1 MKEEIYTIPVMDG
14 LNTNS
19 ECPFCAME
27 KTLEDK
33 TIAYVLSPAYME
45 EDVRGETNA
54 QGFCKNHIRRLYQEG
69 NSLGLG
75 LMLHSQL
82 KYQHD
87 ELDKLI
93 TSLDPSGR
101 SSKKLFAK
109 KSTDDA
115 SPAESYRRGYIVSC
129 YVCGRIRTT
138 FDRYLEAFFMLY
150 KKDPSV
156 QQKLKEGKGFCF
168 DHFLQLYETAGK
180 HLKGDQLTEFRSM
193 IIGSM
198 DENLK
203 RVEDDLEWFTQ
214 KFDYRYAKEPWKNSK
229 DALPRTI
236 LKLRSID
243 LPPR

>member
-14 LNTNS
+14 LNAGS
-19 ECPFCAME
+19 ECPFCSMQ

-54 QGFCKNHIRRLYQEG
+54 QGFCREHIRRLYLEG
-69 NSLGLG
+69 NSLGMG

-82 KYQHD
+82 KHQHD

-93 TSLDPSGR
+93 ASLDPSGR
-101 SSKKLFAK
+101 SSKKIFARK
-109 KSTDDA
+109 ETGDS
-115 SPAESYRRGYIVSC
+115 SPAGSYRQNYISSC
-129 YVCGRIRTT
+129 YVCGRIHAT
-138 FDRYLEAFFMLY
+138 FGRYLEAFFMLY

-156 QQKLKEGKGFCF
+156 KQKLLEGKGFCF
-168 DHFLQLYETAGK
+168 DHFLQLYDTAGK
-180 HLKGDQLTEFRSM
+180 HLKGDVLADFRSM
-193 IIGSM
+193 IVRLM

-236 LKLRSID
+236 LKLRSLE
-243 LPPR
+243 LPPK